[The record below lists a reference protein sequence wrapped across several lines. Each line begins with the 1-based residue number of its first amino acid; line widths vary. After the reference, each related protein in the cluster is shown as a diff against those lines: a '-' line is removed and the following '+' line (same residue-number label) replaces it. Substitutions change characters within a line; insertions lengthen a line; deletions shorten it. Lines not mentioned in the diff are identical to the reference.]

1 MPLRIDELRFDLI
14 MICGDFTKIYKDEH
28 QDHQGSTYSA
38 EIDHAPKK
46 HPPLPRNQDKAQ
58 ALQSWLHETA
68 PARKEAF
75 EQVRAPRGLIR
86 QMGR

>member
-14 MICGDFTKIYKDEH
+14 MICGNFTKIYTDEH
-28 QDHQGSTYSA
+28 QDHQGSTVQ
-38 EIDHAPKK
+38 KLTTLQK
-46 HPPLPRNQDKAQ
+46 NKPLPRNQDKAQ